1 MIDWII
7 GVLCCIGI
15 IAAICEKW
23 WHTEGKLR
31 NIGVSQCHAICQNT
45 KHHSFHQ
52 VENRLYDHYTTTK
65 KKRGEKLKVITTTPC
80 SYRLTGSPKTVFVI
94 VKLFIVGHTDTA
106 DLYSE
111 SFRHGRGTEKSQM
124 GTIDGLHLPLASE
137 EYARGVNGNLHLIC
151 QCYLHKRLSLNFL
164 LSKYCQIQKFK
175 SHT

>member
-137 EYARGVNGNLHLIC
+137 DARGVNGNLHYVNVIC
-151 QCYLHKRLSLNFL
+151 IKD
-164 LSKYCQIQKFK
+164 
-175 SHT
+175 